1 MIHVI
6 FDMDGVI
13 FDSESALLG
22 CWVDTGARYGF
33 EKEFVRNTY
42 IRCIGTNSNQTARI
56 FQDAFLEKLGEEKLR
71 CFREEIDALYRERYP
86 DGVMPMKAGV
96 KEILTYLK
104 AVGIK
109 AGIASSTKKQIV
121 EWRIRTAGLDE
132 YFIGCIGG
140 DAVKISKPDPEIY
153 LLACKEFGFEPAATF
168 AIEDSYNGIRS
179 AKAAGLMPIMVPDIL
194 PADEEMRAISKTVCA
209 DLFEAAEYLQN
220 TMGQFTKQS

>member
-132 YFIGCIGG
+132 YFIGC
-140 DAVKISKPDPEIY
+140 Y